1 MPELVLHQSLW
12 ATELRRPGVPEA
24 PVEERFEQ
32 VAADGWDGMTIDLGA
47 MDLEAARKT
56 VPFFARYGLEGG
68 LTAFPRS
75 IEELRP
81 AIHLAKDIG
90 ASCVVI
96 VGQVMPVS
104 LEGQVGVVR
113 DWLRIGRE
121 EGMALQFETHRAS
134 ITNDLFATL
143 QLIDAVPEMRLSCD
157 LSHYVV
163 DREMIPPLSEEMR
176 LQISRILMR
185 CDSFQGRVASR
196 NQIQVQL
203 DFPQHAK
210 WLALFE
216 GWWREGF
223 SRWRARAGEADQLV
237 FLSELGPTEYAI
249 TDARGEELSDRRL
262 EAFRLREVARRLW
275 AETAPSP
282 VVPE

>member
-1 MPELVLHQSLW
+1 MPELRLHQSLW
-12 ATELRRPGVPEA
+12 ATEQRRPGVPEA
-24 PVEERFEQ
+24 PIEARFEQ
-32 VAADGWDGMTIDLGA
+32 VAADGWDGMVIDLGA
-47 MDLEAARKT
+47 MTLEAARAT

-81 AIHLAKDIG
+81 AIGLAKDIG
-90 ASCVVI
+90 AAFVTI
-96 VGQVMPVS
+96 VGQVMPVG
-104 LEGQVGVVR
+104 LEGQVAVVR
-113 DWLRIGRE
+113 EWLAIGRE

-143 QLIDAVPEMRLSCD
+143 QLIDAVPEMRLACD

-163 DREMIPPLSEEMR
+163 DREMIPPLSDEMAM
-176 LQISRILMR
+176 QISRILMR
-185 CDSFQGRVASR
+185 SDSFQGRVASR

-203 DFPQHAK
+203 DFPQHTK
-210 WLALFE
+210 WLTLFE

-223 SRWRARAGEADQLV
+223 ARWRARAGRDDRLV

-249 TDARGEELSDRRL
+249 TDANGLELSDRRV
-262 EAFRLREVARRLW
+262 EALTLRDLARRLW
-275 AETAPSP
+275 AETAD
-282 VVPE
+282 VPTTTE

>member
-1 MPELVLHQSLW
+1 MPELRLHQSLW
-12 ATELRRPGVPEA
+12 ATELRRPGVPET
-24 PVEERFEQ
+24 PVEARFEQ

-47 MDLEAARKT
+47 MDLAAARAT

-75 IEELRP
+75 IDELRP

-90 ASCVVI
+90 APFVVI
-96 VGQVMPVS
+96 VGQVMPVG

-113 DWLRIGRE
+113 EWLRIGRE

-134 ITNDLFATL
+134 ITNDLFSTL
-143 QLIDAVPEMRLSCD
+143 QLIDAVPEMRLACD

-163 DREMIPPLSEEMR
+163 DREMIPPLSEEMG
-176 LQISRILMR
+176 LQISRILAR

-210 WLALFE
+210 WLRLFE

-223 SRWRARAGEADQLV
+223 ARWRARAGESDRLV

-249 TDARGEELSDRRL
+249 TDAAGAELSDRRL
-262 EAFRLREVARRLW
+262 EALTLRDIARRLW

-282 VVPE
+282 AVPE

>member
-1 MPELVLHQSLW
+1 MPELRLHQSLW

-24 PVEERFEQ
+24 PIEARFEQ
-32 VAADGWDGMTIDLGA
+32 VAADGWDGMVVDLGA
-47 MDLEAARKT
+47 MTLEAARET
-56 VPFFARYGLEGG
+56 VPFFARYGLDGG

-75 IEELRP
+75 IDELRP
-81 AIHLAKDIG
+81 AIGLAKDIG
-90 ASCVVI
+90 AEFVTI
-96 VGQVMPVS
+96 VGQVMPVG
-104 LEGQVGVVR
+104 LDGAVAVVR
-113 DWLRIGRE
+113 EWLRIGRE

-143 QLIDAVPEMRLSCD
+143 QLIDAVPDMRLACD

-185 CDSFQGRVASR
+185 SDSFQGRIASR

-203 DFPQHAK
+203 AFPQHAK

-223 SRWRARAGEADQLV
+223 ARWRARAGAGDRLV

-249 TDARGEELSDRRL
+249 TGADGLELSDRRL
-262 EAFRLREVARRLW
+262 EALRLRDLARRLW
-275 AETAPSP
+275 AETDPSP
-282 VVPE
+282 AVSE